1 MIGTE
6 NSSDM
11 EKIEERSRG
20 ISFFEKYFPIWVA
33 LCMVIGII
41 FSQAIPGIS
50 EAINSWQIQGISIPI
65 GICLFLMMYPAML
78 NLQASELKKLRK
90 NPKPIILTI
99 LSNWVIAPIVGLVM
113 VNLFL
118 NGNEQLIVAVI
129 LLSSS
134 PCTAMV
140 LV

>member
-1 MIGTE
+1 MVIGTE

-11 EKIEERSRG
+11 ENIEEGSKG
-20 ISFFEKYFPIWVA
+20 ISFFEKYLPIWVA
-33 LCMVIGII
+33 LCMVIGVI

-90 NPKPIILTI
+90 NPKPIILTDFI
-99 LSNWVIAPIVGLVM
+99 QLGYRSYSRFG
-113 VNLFL
+113 
-118 NGNEQLIVAVI
+118 NGKSIFNR
-129 LLSSS
+129 
-134 PCTAMV
+134 
-140 LV
+140 